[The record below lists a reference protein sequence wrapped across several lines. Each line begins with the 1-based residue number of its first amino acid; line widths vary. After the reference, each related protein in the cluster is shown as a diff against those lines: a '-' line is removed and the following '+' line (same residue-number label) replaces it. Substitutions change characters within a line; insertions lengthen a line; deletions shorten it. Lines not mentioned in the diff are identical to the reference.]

1 MTVALNVHR
10 PAVVALGQTSD
21 PVASDR
27 GTESLGPVRRL
38 DADRIANR
46 DVSLLLALALAESTR
61 ELARMRRTTARAFLE
76 GQVALLTGMIRLEPS
91 VAAFLEDTRFLETMA
106 MSAVSLAS
114 AGAGAKK
121 PLKSKL
127 PKKAQ
132 AKIDAAT
139 RPFDLSR
146 HLKTLAAKPAVA
158 KRLGRFH
165 AVRDELIRRNPRAR
179 HLFERLASQVAPNQR
194 LDVRDWTIEG
204 APLRGQATSEQMARD
219 VFGDAPTKRQ
229 IQLVEEA
236 ASILARGGDPIYGTA
251 GRVTKLMMRD
261 ELATKLETRRPFWAR
276 ESDAADT
283 ARIVEAIRTRKVDL
297 SLPLKD
303 VDGTPKKVDHAKA
316 KDLLGNAASH
326 LEKTWQD
333 GWSKEEAEMPEGLHG
348 VTEGE
353 RAILDAWYAELMS
366 AQLDLIRWS
375 GRFGDLFADVAD
387 IGMGISDE

>member
-1 MTVALNVHR
+1 MTVALNAHR
-10 PAVVALGQTSD
+10 PPGVVSGRTSD
-21 PVASDR
+21 AVASDPD
-27 GTESLGPVRRL
+27 TESLGPVRRL
-38 DADRIANR
+38 DADRIVNR

-61 ELARMRRTTARAFLE
+61 ELARMRRSTARAFLE

-121 PLKSKL
+121 PLKAKL

-139 RPFDLSR
+139 RPFDLKR
-146 HLKTLAAKPAVA
+146 HLKTLASKPAVA
-158 KRLGRFH
+158 ERLGRFN

-179 HLFERLASQVAPNQR
+179 HLFERLATQVAPNQR
-194 LDVRDWTIEG
+194 IDVRDWTIEG
-204 APLRGQATSEQMARD
+204 ATIKGQATSEQMARD
-219 VFGDAPTKRQ
+219 IFGEEPTKRQ
-229 IQLVEEA
+229 IELVDEA
-236 ASILARGGDPIYGTA
+236 VSILARGGEQFYGTA
-251 GRVTKLMMRD
+251 GRMTKLMTRD

-276 ESDAADT
+276 ESDAAYT
-283 ARIVEAIRTRKVDL
+283 AEIVDAIRTRKVDL
-297 SLPLKD
+297 SLPLKE

-316 KDLLGNAASH
+316 KDLLGHAASH

-333 GWSKEEAEMPEGLHG
+333 GWSKEEGEMPEGLHG

-353 RAILDAWYAELMS
+353 RAILDSWYAELMS

-375 GRFGDLFADVAD
+375 GRFGDLLADVAD
-387 IGMGISDE
+387 IGMGISDD

>member
-10 PAVVALGQTSD
+10 PSVVALGQTSD

-38 DADRIANR
+38 DADRSVNR

-114 AGAGAKK
+114 TGAGAKK

-139 RPFDLSR
+139 RPFELSR

-165 AVRDELIRRNPRAR
+165 AVRDELVRRNPRAR
-179 HLFERLASQVAPNQR
+179 
-194 LDVRDWTIEG
+194 
-204 APLRGQATSEQMARD
+204 
-219 VFGDAPTKRQ
+219 
-229 IQLVEEA
+229 
-236 ASILARGGDPIYGTA
+236 
-251 GRVTKLMMRD
+251 
-261 ELATKLETRRPFWAR
+261 
-276 ESDAADT
+276 
-283 ARIVEAIRTRKVDL
+283 
-297 SLPLKD
+297 
-303 VDGTPKKVDHAKA
+303 
-316 KDLLGNAASH
+316 
-326 LEKTWQD
+326 
-333 GWSKEEAEMPEGLHG
+333 
-348 VTEGE
+348 
-353 RAILDAWYAELMS
+353 
-366 AQLDLIRWS
+366 
-375 GRFGDLFADVAD
+375 
-387 IGMGISDE
+387 